1 MTAVPSGR
9 TSASKVAKWLVDRAR
24 VDDAIMVLCAYAT
37 SGPNDAEGQ
46 QLLAEALRL
55 DPSSPLARQAFER
68 MEGIAG
74 DHALLEQAIHRFNG
88 DALSRFE
95 REMQPAGFRRAQV
108 GFNNNVKYKGRVFH
122 VQTEDSGLDRPHIIT
137 HLFADGGRIV
147 KTHKRNY
154 GEHIAR
160 EEAEGNI
167 ALFVRAL
174 MKGQHMEMLLML
186 REGRFDAVVEGR
198 AAGGIEVLV
207 DPPNVDVKRL
217 GKRKTTK
224 SADGTADAVPSSPA
238 LSKAEPSGLNVSAAA
253 SGGHPTSSS
262 GPPPP
267 SVNASAATSGGYP
280 GVNASAAASGGYP
293 GVSPPIA
300 PGGIPPLSSRSA
312 LMNPAASDAELESA
326 PATVVDPSAALAAIA
341 ATAMPPAFFHLI
353 VQRSLVG
360 GPDKYSVREDEAIM
374 GREGSIQIADA
385 FCHAREA
392 VFRFREGRLWL
403 EDFEGGNGAFLRIRS
418 RVELTAG
425 DEFIVGDQLF
435 RVEKNPVADDG
446 PDPDPTYFY
455 SSPKWPSAFRVVQIF
470 EGGAVG
476 ACAVSR
482 GGMVQIGA
490 AIGDIVCPHDPL
502 LSEQH
507 CVLEEQAE
515 VVVLTDLDSRT
526 GVFVRLQGEGELLDG
541 DEILVG
547 RTRLLVD
554 LSPWEA
560 R

>member
-1 MTAVPSGR
+1 MTAVLSGR

-24 VDDAIMVLCAYAT
+24 VEDAIMVLCAYAST
-37 SGPNDAEGQ
+37 GPNDAEGQ

-55 DPSSPLARQAFER
+55 APGSPIARQAFER
-68 MEGIAG
+68 MEGIVG
-74 DHALLEQAIHRFNG
+74 NHALLEQAIVRFDGN
-88 DALSRFE
+88 ALAQFE
-95 REMQPAGFRRAQV
+95 RQMHPAGFARAQV

-122 VQTEDSGLDRPHIIT
+122 VQTEDSGLDKPHIIT

-154 GEHIAR
+154 GDHVNR
-160 EEAEGNI
+160 EENI

-186 REGRFDAVVEGR
+186 REGRFDTVIEGR
-198 AAGGIEVLV
+198 SMGGIDVLV
-207 DPPNVDVKRL
+207 EPPNVDVKRL
-217 GKRKTTK
+217 AKRKNK
-224 SADGTADAVPSSPA
+224 DSA
-238 LSKAEPSGLNVSAAA
+238 SGEVSAV
-253 SGGHPTSSS
+253 T
-262 GPPPP
+262 
-267 SVNASAATSGGYP
+267 
-280 GVNASAAASGGYP
+280 
-293 GVSPPIA
+293 A
-300 PGGIPPLSSRSA
+300 PSSRSLPVA
-312 LMNPAASDAELESA
+312 TPPASARVPAAPAPPPTQLDEGEAA
-326 PATVVDPSAALAAIA
+326 PATVVDPSAALAAVA
-341 ATAMPPAFFHLI
+341 AAKAVAEGAAKANILFHLI
-353 VQRSLVG
+353 VQRSLAG
-360 GPDKYSVREDEAIM
+360 GPDKYSIHEQEAVI
-374 GREGSIQIADA
+374 GGEGSIQITDA
-385 FCHAREA
+385 FCHPREA
-392 VFRFREGRLWL
+392 VFRFLDGRLWL

-418 RVELTAG
+418 RVELTSG
-425 DEFIVGDQLF
+425 DEFIVGDQVF
-435 RVEKNPVADDG
+435 RVEKNPPADDG

-470 EGGAVG
+470 EGGTVG

-482 GGMVQIGA
+482 GGMVQIGS
-490 AIGDIVCPHDPL
+490 AIGDIVCPYDAL

>member
-1 MTAVPSGR
+1 MSGR

-24 VDDAIMVLCAYAT
+24 VDDAIMVLCAYAST
-37 SGPNDAEGQ
+37 GPNDAEGQ

-55 DPSSPLARQAFER
+55 DPASPVARQAFER
-68 MEGIAG
+68 MEGIVG
-74 DHALLEQAIHRFNG
+74 NHSLLEQAIVRFDGN
-88 DALSRFE
+88 ALSQFE
-95 REMQPAGFRRAQV
+95 RQMQPATFARAQV

-137 HLFADGGRIV
+137 HLFADGGRII

-154 GEHIAR
+154 GEHVGR
-160 EEAEGNI
+160 EDNI
-167 ALFVRAL
+167 ALFVRTL

-186 REGRFDAVVEGR
+186 REGRFDEVIEGR
-198 AAGGIEVLV
+198 AMGGIDVLTEA
-207 DPPNVDVKRL
+207 PNVDVKRL
-217 GKRKTTK
+217 TKRKTK
-224 SADGTADAVPSSPA
+224 DSAPGEMASTSSSAMLKAEPVPSSPSLPA
-238 LSKAEPSGLNVSAAA
+238 AAGAAAPEAAPEPSQA
-253 SGGHPTSSS
+253 SQPAI
-262 GPPPP
+262 
-267 SVNASAATSGGYP
+267 VE
-280 GVNASAAASGGYP
+280 
-293 GVSPPIA
+293 A
-300 PGGIPPLSSRSA
+300 PGSEPVITPPDS
-312 LMNPAASDAELESA
+312 EVA

-341 ATAMPPAFFHLI
+341 ANKSQEALFHLI

-360 GPDKYSVREDEAIM
+360 GPDKYSIREKEAII
-374 GREGSIQIADA
+374 GRDGAIQISDA
-385 FCHAREA
+385 FCHPKEA
-392 VFRFREGRLWL
+392 VFRFQDGRLWL
-403 EDFEGGNGAFLRIRS
+403 EDFDGGNGAFLRIRS

-425 DEFIVGDQLF
+425 DEFIVGDELF
-435 RVEKNPVADDG
+435 RVEKNPVADDE

-455 SSPKWPSAFRVVQIF
+455 SSPKWPSAFRVVQVF

-476 ACAVSR
+476 ACAVAR
-482 GGMVQIGA
+482 GGMVQIGS
-490 AIGDIVCPHDPL
+490 AIGDIVCPNDPL

-554 LSPWEA
+554 LSPWEG